1 MILSYLCKVHSQI
14 SHSGIIESVAGD
26 CVKVRILQT
35 SACAACKVAAH
46 CSASESKEKIVDVF
60 NVRNTA
66 SLKVGDP
73 VMVSASRDVAGR
85 ADGVRRQVQ
94 GDHERDLRLVEAEH
108 GLKEPDR
115 RHYRAAGNAGRRDH
129 HYAGHRYEPRE
140 SHDVYIRAPPGD
152 KQQRDC
158 A

>member
-60 NVRNTA
+60 NVRKTV

-85 ADGVRRQVQ
+85 ALLFAFGIPFVVLVTVLVVVLQLTGQEGLAALSGLGSLVPYYFVLWLF
-94 GDHERDLRLVEAEH
+94 RDNLREKLAFQLET
-108 GLKEPDR
+108 
-115 RHYRAAGNAGRRDH
+115 N
-129 HYAGHRYEPRE
+129 
-140 SHDVYIRAPPGD
+140 
-152 KQQRDC
+152 
-158 A
+158 